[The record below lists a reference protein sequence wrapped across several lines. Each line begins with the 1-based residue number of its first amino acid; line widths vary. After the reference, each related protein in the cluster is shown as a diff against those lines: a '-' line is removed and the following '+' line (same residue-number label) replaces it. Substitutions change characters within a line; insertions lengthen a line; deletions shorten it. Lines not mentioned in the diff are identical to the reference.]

1 MTHFTVDQ
9 LIAAPPD
16 AVQAA
21 FCDDTFYPALG
32 ALPGIAP
39 PEVIEHAVDGEQIRL
54 RVRYRFNGPLA
65 PPARAVLDP
74 AKLSWI
80 DSSTIDVPARHTRWM
95 IQPEH
100 YGRNLRCGGQYSF
113 LAAPGGHTTQHI
125 EADLRVS
132 WPLVGRLVERA
143 LLSGLRQHL
152 AAEAGVVE
160 RFVAS
165 R

>member
-1 MTHFTVDQ
+1 MGSRSDSGCATASTDRW
-9 LIAAPPD
+9 LLPPGP
-16 AVQAA
+16 
-21 FCDDTFYPALG
+21 CWT
-32 ALPGIAP
+32 P
-39 PEVIEHAVDGEQIRL
+39 P
-54 RVRYRFNGPLA
+54 
-65 PPARAVLDP
+65 
-74 AKLSWI
+74 KLSWI
-80 DSSTIDVPARHTRWM
+80 DSSTIDVPVRHTRWE
-95 IQPEH
+95 IQPQH

-113 LAAPGGHTTQHI
+113 VGALGGHTTQHI

-160 RFVAS
+160 RFVTS